1 MLTLEPAAPLVC
13 PPVKGTFVYYKAG
26 NVERFSS
33 EADEGPAGC
42 KALCCILSQF
52 HVFKSLWGTTG
63 KNPMVVTE
71 FQDVRKVQRSMEKA
85 CCAGLYWNWVL
96 SLERGTFHALERA
109 EQRCGRQWVCYLS
122 FYYKNSLSE

>member
-1 MLTLEPAAPLVC
+1 MKGLLGAKHCAA
-13 PPVKGTFVYYKAG
+13 FF
-26 NVERFSS
+26 E
-33 EADEGPAGC
+33 
-42 KALCCILSQF
+42 SQF
-52 HVFKSLWGTTG
+52 HVLKNLWGTTG

-85 CCAGLYWNWVL
+85 CCAGLYRNWVL